1 MEVSRNVKGSL
12 WESINVLSPKLCFFW
27 SIIVPPHLCH
37 HCTAIS
43 CAYVPHPSIQPY
55 PHCNICIVSLYPVK
69 QICSLVSVG
78 IHEESFSSI
87 NARQHPTRASQHCG
101 SWHLP
106 VAPVA
111 AALNQLPDLILYSP
125 DGAHDLDWS
134 CQGPRKVAT
143 CKSLPAVC
151 CRLQSIYLLRRLSQD
166 RG

>member
-87 NARQHPTRASQHCG
+87 NARQHPTRASQPGAGHDI
-101 SWHLP
+101 SLLLLLLLP
-106 VAPVA
+106 STSC
-111 AALNQLPDLILYSP
+111 LILFCTVLMEP
-125 DGAHDLDWS
+125 MTLTEAAKAPGRW
-134 CQGPRKVAT
+134 PRARVCLLCAVA
-143 CKSLPAVC
+143 CN
-151 CRLQSIYLLRRLSQD
+151 QSTY
-166 RG
+166 